1 MIEEFQD
8 IKDEHTNLFQYS
20 DDLSQDSIEG
30 ILTLV
35 ENIISRHHL
44 KKSLHRKV
52 FYVVVECIQNVY
64 NHNADP
70 TEGDPMPKI
79 EFGLQDS
86 SYYIITSNLIS
97 NEDIPYI
104 CKKIDSV
111 NGMSQEELKNVYK
124 EVLNNNIISKKG
136 GAGLGLIDIAR
147 KSQNKI
153 EYKLKPH
160 NSNKSFLYFKA
171 SITNKEIDI
180 KETTESVN
188 SYNNMNLSFD
198 PSIKG
203 TKHTPTIA
211 INNNK
216 RLVKIYG
223 KSLPTDATKFYSPL
237 MQWLNDYAFINSND
251 LKVVFHLEYFNTPSS
266 FKISDLFSILEKQVQ
281 AGKSINIEW
290 LYDEEDIDML
300 ESGQEFSNI
309 FNIPF
314 VFNEVPEE

>member
-1 MIEEFQD
+1 MIEEFQNID
-8 IKDEHTNLFQYS
+8 NEHTNLFQYS
-20 DDLSQDSIEG
+20 DDLNQDSIEG

-44 KKSLHRKV
+44 KKSIHRKV

-64 NHNADP
+64 NHNADRV
-70 TEGDPMPKI
+70 ENDPMPKI

-104 CKKIDSV
+104 GKKIDLV
-111 NGMSQEELKNVYK
+111 NGMSQEELNNVYK
-124 EVLNNNIISKKG
+124 KVLNNNIISKKG

-153 EYKLKPH
+153 EYKIKPH
-160 NSNKSFLYFKA
+160 NGNRSFLYLKA
-171 SITNKEIDI
+171 SITNKEIAI
-180 KETTESVN
+180 KESAESN
-188 SYNNMNLSFD
+188 ISYNNVNLSFD

-203 TKHTPTIA
+203 TKHTPTVA

-223 KSLPTDATKFYSPL
+223 KSLPTDAIKFYAPL
-237 MQWLNDYAFINSND
+237 IQWLNDYAFVNSNN
-251 LKVVFHLEYFNTPSS
+251 LKVVFHLDYFNTPSS
-266 FKISDLFSILEKQVQ
+266 FQISDLFSILEKQVES
-281 AGKSINIEW
+281 GKSIQIEW
-290 LYDEEDIDML
+290 LYDEEDTDML

-314 VFNEVPEE
+314 NFNEVSEE